1 MGDKERIEKLEEKLA
16 IYENSPYR
24 DAYLGVLKQ
33 IETCNKDL
41 VETPAGLRDEDDA
54 KAFERYEK
62 YILKVD
68 EYYQKLDLLRGK
80 MSPKEQEI
88 EGKKEAKNIFEKALQ
103 SQGGLDDNS

>member
-1 MGDKERIEKLEEKLA
+1 MDNEKRIKELEEKLDV
-16 IYENSPYR
+16 YEKSPYS

-41 VETPAGLRDEDDA
+41 NEQPAGLRDEEDA

-68 EYYQKLDLLRGK
+68 EYYNKLAYLREK
-80 MSPKEQEI
+80 MSPTE
-88 EGKKEAKNIFEKALQ
+88 KKLVDEKAKK
-103 SQGGLDDNS
+103 SNTIAI